1 MGSSG
6 SKNEETTNI
15 KAVEEMDENDLSSKD
30 KMFKKAIVELYEEIK
45 KIKVSK
51 SDRIMYRLPV
61 QLCNWSV
68 F

>member
-30 KMFKKAIVELYEEIK
+30 KMFKKAIVEIYEEIK
-45 KIKVSK
+45 KVKVSK